1 MPMSTGQFSNLLIPG
16 WVKKTWRANMND
28 YDPLYTDIV
37 TVIKSNQ
44 AFEQYQETI
53 EFGLV
58 GVKNPGQPT
67 TLQTAYQGWFNQIV
81 NVSWGLGF
89 SVTRELKDDEK
100 YGFINKLPKG
110 LSRSMNQT
118 LEILAANML
127 NNAFDST
134 GFPIYDGVSLLNTAH
149 PTALGGTFSNTFAT
163 VQYDLSETA
172 LSLAE
177 SQILQYKDP
186 QGLTIRL
193 MPERLH
199 VPPALKQRAHKLLF
213 STLEPESGNNA
224 VNYITQSKMF
234 SKGLSVNPYLTS
246 ASAWFVTTDQ
256 EGLILQEHTEPEISS
271 DHDFLSK
278 ADIVTVYSRF
288 NVGVTDPRSVFGSQG
303 VALT

>member
-16 WVKKTWRANMND
+16 WLKKTWKANMND
-28 YDPLYTDIV
+28 YDPLYNNIV

-58 GVKNPGQPT
+58 GIKNPGAPT
-67 TLQTAYQGWFNQIV
+67 ALQTASQGWFNQIV

-89 SVTRELKDDEK
+89 SVTKELKDDEK

-118 LEILAANML
+118 MEILCANLL
-127 NNAFDST
+127 NNAFDTTSY
-134 GFPIYDGVSLLNTAH
+134 PIYDAVSLLNVAH
-149 PTALGGTFSNTFAT
+149 PTALGGTFSNTFT
-163 VQYDLSETA
+163 TMYDLSETS
-172 LSLAE
+172 LSAAE

-186 QGLTIRL
+186 RGLTIRL
-193 MPERLH
+193 MPQMLH
-199 VPPALKQRAHKLLF
+199 VPPALKQRANKLLF

-234 SKGLSVNPYLTS
+234 AKGLSVNPYLTS
-246 ASAWFVTTDQ
+246 AQAWFITTDQ
-256 EGLILQEHTEPEISS
+256 EGLILQEREAPNISS
-271 DHDFLSK
+271 DHDFLSE
-278 ADIVTVYSRF
+278 ADLVKVFARF
-288 NVGVTDPRSVFGSQG
+288 NVGVTDPRSVFGSSG
-303 VALT
+303 VPTT